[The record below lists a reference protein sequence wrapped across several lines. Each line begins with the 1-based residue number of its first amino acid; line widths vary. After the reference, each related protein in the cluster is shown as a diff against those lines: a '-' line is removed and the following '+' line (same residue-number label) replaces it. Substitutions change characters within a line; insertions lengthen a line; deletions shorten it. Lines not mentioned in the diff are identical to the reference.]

1 VIFIFVLK
9 VYLNVIFPKLLLTEN
24 TFPLINFTIF
34 KNKERDLKD
43 VSKRF
48 NSSIT
53 YTPIPDELKE
63 KTV

>member
-1 VIFIFVLK
+1 
-9 VYLNVIFPKLLLTEN
+9 LTEN